1 MLGRLWLTLSRP
13 DRKYTGIQGTFVA
26 GIAAGATRGVAPNA
40 KIIMLNVFGKENV
53 VRLDFF
59 LMAMEWAVNDIKSR
73 NRKSFVPRF
82 LTQNPLI
89 PSWHVIIAQ
98 SGG

>member
-1 MLGRLWLTLSRP
+1 MLGCLWLTLSRP

-40 KIIMLNVFGKENV
+40 KIIMLNIFGKENV

-73 NRKSFVPRF
+73 NRKFSASRI
-82 LTQNPLI
+82 LSQNSPT
-89 PSWHVIIAQ
+89 P
-98 SGG
+98 